1 MCHVHADRAAAER
14 CGVLLGGAPELVRL
28 EEVRPGVYR
37 VRGLFAG
44 GSKTAPHRPAT
55 SARATRCSIRQ
66 FRAGRGGATAGPAAT
81 ARTRSHG
88 RQSGL
93 VLGGGR
99 CVCHGAPATSAPV
112 DHASPHRLGADG
124 ATTPAQSRL
133 VFARCDGAVGGRSR
147 WRATVEAAALE
158 GDRSDASL
166 QRSSGGAD
174 ASRHPRPIR
183 GESGA
188 QRRPQRGQGRTGVA
202 TPRRPGRFARRQ
214 RRGYPC
220 WGMFGAR
227 GGCSLSV
234 HVAAAAAALGVIV
247 SAQEAPRTPW
257 GDPDLQG
264 IWVGSTLTPL
274 ERPSEYRGGS
284 S

>member
-1 MCHVHADRAAAER
+1 MTLRKLTRDAALR
-14 CGVLLGGAPELVRL
+14 RGDGAP
-28 EEVRPGVYR
+28 
-37 VRGLFAG
+37 
-44 GSKTAPHRPAT
+44 AT
-55 SARATRCSIRQ
+55 
-66 FRAGRGGATAGPAAT
+66 
-81 ARTRSHG
+81 
-88 RQSGL
+88 
-93 VLGGGR
+93 
-99 CVCHGAPATSAPV
+99 GAPATSHLLTTLPAPF
-112 DHASPHRLGADG
+112 PHRLGADG

-257 GDPDLQG
+257 GDL
-264 IWVGSTLTPL
+264 
-274 ERPSEYRGGS
+274 RGALLYGANLKGAIMSKALAVRSRSDAGKPHFCETRRRKSRRRELDGS
-284 S
+284 SARPCEL